1 MRGTVR
7 GLLLLV
13 VGLVVA
19 YTAAAGINDHGATQP
34 SRQTIFGIDT
44 PAPGATVFGIVEVKG
59 FILDPR
65 GVARITLLVDGT
77 PLHDADINKPR
88 DDVRRK
94 YPKFQGEPFPFEPGF
109 VTSFLASN
117 FTDGEH
123 TVAVWVLYSNSD
135 EELLGERTVTVDNDI
150 NQAPL
155 GALDSPR
162 DPATYGMQDVVSGA
176 YPIVGWAIDDQG
188 IRTTEAPD
196 GHLRADIEVMVD
208 GRVVGQSIYGLP
220 RPDVANAHPDV
231 AAAANSGFQMNLDTT
246 RFTNGQHE
254 IAVRAWDTLGHNR
267 VLARRSVVFDNNYST
282 LGPFGRIDYP
292 MPNGHLYSTSCRGG
306 LPPSGIEYDVGT
318 RIEWVSGWVVD
329 QNDQDRFA
337 GVKYVELLLDGV
349 ILKSTSRDCFFL
361 PSFYMD
367 VNCYGKERPDILF
380 QYPQF
385 GADAKY
391 SGFFF
396 AIDVNYLVALPPYG
410 LGIHKGLH
418 YLAIRVGTQDPDRPP
433 VIIDTIP
440 VLLECPEW
448 GGYPSFGELEHPLYM
463 EDLEGVEEVSGWVY
477 DPDTVRI
484 INFYVDGIL
493 DGSLIYPDPDM
504 MIPRLDVWE
513 TKYPFYPKMVF
524 ASSGFRYDLDTS
536 KYVDGVHQLVIE
548 TVDAGDE
555 HNYWVQRPVVF
566 NNHN

>member
-7 GLLLLV
+7 WLMLLV
-13 VGLVVA
+13 VGVLVA
-19 YTAAAGINDHGATQP
+19 PFAAAGINDHGVTQP
-34 SRQTIFGIDT
+34 SGQTIFGIDT
-44 PAPGATVFGIVEVKG
+44 PAPNATVFGIVEVRG
-59 FILDPR
+59 FVMDRR
-65 GVARITLLVDGT
+65 GVSRITLLVDGT
-77 PLHDADINKPR
+77 PLHDADINQPR

-94 YPKFQGEPFPFEPGF
+94 YPRFQGEPFPFEPGF
-109 VTSFLASN
+109 VTSFLAAN
-117 FTDGEH
+117 FADGSH
-123 TVAVWVLYSNSD
+123 TLAIRVLYSNSD
-135 EELLGERTVTVDNDI
+135 VEVLGERVVTVDNTI
-150 NQAPL
+150 NQAPV
-155 GALDSPR
+155 GGLDSPR
-162 DPATYGMQDVVSGA
+162 DPVIYGMHDVVSGA

-188 IRTTEAPD
+188 IRTTTAPD

-220 RPDVANAHPDV
+220 RPDVALAHPDV
-231 AAAANSGFQMNLDTT
+231 AAAANSGFLMNLDTT
-246 RFTNGQHE
+246 RFTNGMHE

-267 VLARRSVVFDNNYST
+267 VIARRTMIFDNNYST

-292 MPNGHLYSTSCRGG
+292 MPNAHMYSTSCRGG
-306 LPPSGIEYDVGT
+306 TPPSGMEYEVGN

-349 ILKSTSRDCFFL
+349 ILKATSRDCMYL
-361 PSFYMD
+361 PQFYMD

-391 SGFFF
+391 AGFFF
-396 AIDVNYLVALPPYG
+396 AVDVNYLVALPPYG

-440 VLLECPEW
+440 VILECPEW
-448 GGYPSFGELEHPLYM
+448 GGYPSFGELETPSPM
-463 EDLEGVEEVSGWVY
+463 EDLMGVVELTGWVY
-477 DPDTVRI
+477 DPDLVRI
-484 INFYVDGIL
+484 INVYVDGIL
-493 DGSLIYPDPDM
+493 DGSLVYPNPNM
-504 MIPRLDVWE
+504 LIPRPDLQK
-513 TKYPFYPKMVF
+513 KYPFYPAFVF
-524 ASSGFRYDLDTS
+524 ATAGFRYNLDTS
-536 KYVDGVHQLVIE
+536 KYVDGVHQLVLE
-548 TVDAGDE
+548 TVDAGNQS
-555 HNYWVQRPVVF
+555 NYWVQRAVVF